1 MPLYDFRCP
10 QCEHAFEIRR
20 SFSEDGPVP
29 CPNCQAETKQVY
41 SVFSFGGRT
50 SGPQSPM
57 DKFKDSPRGKQYAA
71 MADVAVNKVM
81 KDIKERN

>member
-10 QCEHAFEIRR
+10 QCEQTFEIRR
-20 SFSEDGPVP
+20 SFSNDDAVL
-29 CPNCQAETKQVY
+29 CPNCQVEASQVY

-71 MADVAVNKVM
+71 MADHAVNKVM